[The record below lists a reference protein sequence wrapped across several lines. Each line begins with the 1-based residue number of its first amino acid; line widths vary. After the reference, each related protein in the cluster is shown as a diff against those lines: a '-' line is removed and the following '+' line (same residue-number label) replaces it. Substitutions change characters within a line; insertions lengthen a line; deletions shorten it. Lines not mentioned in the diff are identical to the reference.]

1 MSAESTIAL
10 VTDSTASLTPED
22 RERLEIGVVNLYV
35 ILNGEQRPENEI
47 DDYAAFYRDVLE
59 SPQLTTTSQPSIGDF
74 MEVYGPLLDAG
85 KQIVSLHLSGAIS
98 GTCEAARQAAAQL
111 EADGRGG
118 ERITVV
124 DSRTTAGGLALCSL
138 AAANAIKEGK
148 DVAGVIEQIEAS
160 RDVLDTLIMV
170 DTLEYLRKG
179 GRIGGAQAWIG
190 GALKIKP
197 LITLRETVEPV
208 DKVRT
213 VGRAMQRLRDFAGEK
228 ATSGEE
234 ITWTVQHIQAPELA
248 AELATHCREVFQCE
262 GAFLDEMSTVLGCH
276 AGPGLVAIGTM
287 PTAVVGSKF

>member
-10 VTDSTASLTPED
+10 VTDSTASLTRED
-22 RERLEIGVVNLYV
+22 RERLEISVVNLYV

-47 DDYAAFYRDVLE
+47 DDYAAFYKAVLE

-74 MEVYGPLLDAG
+74 MEVYGPLLDEG
-85 KQIVSLHLSGAIS
+85 REIVSLHLSGAIS
-98 GTCEAARQAAAQL
+98 GTCEAARQAAVQL

-124 DSRTTAGGLALCSL
+124 DSRPTAGGLAFCNL
-138 AAANAIKEGK
+138 AAANAIKDGK
-148 DVAGVIEQIEAS
+148 DVAGVVAQIEAC
-160 RDVLDTLIMV
+160 REEIDTLILV

-213 VGRAMQRLRDFAGEK
+213 LSRAMQRLKDHASEK
-228 ATSGEE
+228 AASGQE
-234 ITWTVQHIQAPELA
+234 ITWTAQHIQAPELA
-248 AELATHCREVFQCE
+248 AELAAHCREVFQCE

-276 AGPGLVAIGTM
+276 AGPGLVAIGTV
-287 PTAVVGSKF
+287 PTDAVGSKF

>member
-1 MSAESTIAL
+1 VSADSPIAL

-22 RERLEIGVVNLYV
+22 RERLDISVVNLYV

-47 DDYAAFYRDVLE
+47 DDYAAFYKAVLE

-85 KQIVSLHLSGAIS
+85 KEIVSLHLSGAIS

-124 DSRTTAGGLALCSL
+124 DSRTTAGGLALVSL
-138 AAANAIKEGK
+138 GAANAIAAGK
-148 DVAGVIEQIEAS
+148 TVPEVVDQIEAS
-160 RDVLDTLIMV
+160 RDGLETLIMV

-197 LITLRETVEPV
+197 LITLKETVEPV

-213 VGRAMQRLRDFAGEK
+213 VGRAMQRLKDFASEK
-228 ATSGEE
+228 AASGQE
-234 ITWTVQHIQAPELA
+234 ITWTSQHIQAPELA
-248 AELATHCREVFQCE
+248 AELAAHCREVFQCE

-276 AGPGLVAIGTM
+276 AGPGLVAIGIV
-287 PTAVVGSKF
+287 PTDAVGSKF

>member
-10 VTDSTASLTPED
+10 VTDSTASLTQED
-22 RERLEIGVVNLYV
+22 RERLDISVVNLYV

-47 DDYAAFYRDVLE
+47 DDYAAFYKAVLD

-85 KQIVSLHLSGAIS
+85 KEIISLHLSGAIS

-124 DSRTTAGGLALCSL
+124 DSRTTAGGLALVSL
-138 AAANAIKEGK
+138 GAANGIAAGK
-148 DVAGVIEQIEAS
+148 SVPEIVEQIEAS
-160 RDVLDTLIMV
+160 RNGLETLIMV
-170 DTLEYLRKG
+170 DTLEYLKKG

-197 LITLRETVEPV
+197 LITLEETVEPV

-213 VGRAMQRLRDFAGEK
+213 VGRAMQRLKDFASEK
-228 ATSGEE
+228 AASGQE
-234 ITWTVQHIQAPELA
+234 ITWTAQHIQAPELA
-248 AELATHCREVFQCE
+248 AELAAHCREVFQCE

-276 AGPGLVAIGTM
+276 AGPGLVAIGTV
-287 PTAVVGSKF
+287 PTDVVGSKF